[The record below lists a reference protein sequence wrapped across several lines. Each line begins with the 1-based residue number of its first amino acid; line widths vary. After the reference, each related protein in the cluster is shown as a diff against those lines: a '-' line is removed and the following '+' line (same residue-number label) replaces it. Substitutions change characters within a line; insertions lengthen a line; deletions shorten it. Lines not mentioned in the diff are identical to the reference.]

1 MLWGFLMKFYGAWVL
16 FLIFYITIIYVNTT
30 YKFKGDKM
38 LNQIKTGEYIAE
50 KRKEK
55 NLTQQELADK
65 LNISN
70 KTVSKWETGVS
81 HS

>member
-1 MLWGFLMKFYGAWVL
+1 
-16 FLIFYITIIYVNTT
+16 
-30 YKFKGDKM
+30 M

-70 KTVSKWETGVS
+70 KSVSKWETGVS